1 MKILDKII
9 INEKEYIC
17 IQKLSINGSI
27 IYVWQQK
34 NTKQTIY
41 LKENV
46 NNGQLEQTEDKKTKK
61 EVERLIY
68 AKSPD
73 CIIK

>member
-27 IYVWQQK
+27 IYVCQQQ